1 MARPKAADHDLHR
14 DRILAAAV
22 HAFAEHGYPSASM
35 SQLAKACGLSKA
47 GLYHYY
53 ASKDALLFDALDR
66 YTHRLVER
74 CADAAARPLPPRESV
89 ARLVRTLLHEY
100 RDSRDYHVA
109 LLNDLR
115 HLQGPEQDRI
125 RSQQRA
131 VVRIL
136 TTALARAWPARM
148 SGLDASA
155 TTMALLGMINF
166 SFAWWRPDG
175 SMSQERFA
183 DLVIDLWEHGL
194 DGGQHVAMRTG
205 T

>member
-1 MARPKAADHDLHR
+1 MARPRAADHDAHR

-22 HAFAEHGYPSASM
+22 RAFAEHGYPSASM
-35 SQLAKACGLSKA
+35 SQLAQACGLSKA

-53 ASKDALLFDALDR
+53 ASKEALLFDALDR
-66 YTHRLVER
+66 YTRRLVDL
-74 CADAAARPLPPRESV
+74 CADVAARPSPPREAV
-89 ARLVRTLLHEY
+89 ARIVRALLHEY

-115 HLQGPEQDRI
+115 HLGAPEQARI

-131 VVRIL
+131 VVRTL
-136 TTALARAWPARM
+136 TAVLARAWPARL
-148 SGLDASA
+148 SGPDASA

-175 SMSQERFA
+175 AMSHERFA
-183 DLVIDLWEHGL
+183 DLVIELWEHGL
-194 DGGQHVAMRTG
+194 DGPARAALRTG